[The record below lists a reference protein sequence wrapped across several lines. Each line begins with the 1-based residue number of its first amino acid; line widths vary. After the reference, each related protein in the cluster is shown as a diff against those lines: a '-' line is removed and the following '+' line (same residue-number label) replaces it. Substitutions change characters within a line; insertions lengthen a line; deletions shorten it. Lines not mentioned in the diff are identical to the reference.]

1 MVKVGKWLKSLVGS
15 PTIES
20 TLSKEEKRK
29 EHNELPKENEKGR
42 WSFGKSKQRSVS
54 VVADHSRTY
63 HINIDDEHEQ
73 INNREMVEAA
83 AEAALVAAIAAAA
96 VLRLSG
102 DGHSSIYGG
111 GSTRV
116 QSAAIK
122 IQSAF
127 RGYLARRALRALR
140 GLVKLQALVRGY
152 MVRKQAKAMFRCMQA
167 LLSVQAKVRA
177 RGVKTS
183 EEWRTALPQRLL
195 QTKNQE
201 VRQGRSQE
209 CSHTNPGTVNA
220 LETETQGRQ
229 SGTAKQERAA
239 AYFSLEQQLRNATS
253 EENTGT
259 IVTKPGKLNEVR
271 SRHSRLE
278 RWIAGASP
286 CALESPFYRLI
297 NDENCRLISHDGAHE
312 EKMVIRISPPEQEY
326 EHTANPSEGASA
338 IASITC
344 ANLADNSKYIVSTPI
359 RPFGFCS
366 TVDAAISRSE
376 LILSEEASPAAKKAV
391 VEICRSPSD
400 TSSAVSKLD
409 ICGRSSVFPSYMANT
424 QSWKAKVRCHATAKQ
439 RQQPLRKA

>member
-201 VRQGRSQE
+201 VRQGRSQVSGMIYDDPAQWSLHINVE
-209 CSHTNPGTVNA
+209 GCNVLPVCFLGMLAYKPWHSQRFRNRNP
-220 LETETQGRQ
+220 RQ
-229 SGTAKQERAA
+229 
-239 AYFSLEQQLRNATS
+239 
-253 EENTGT
+253 
-259 IVTKPGKLNEVR
+259 
-271 SRHSRLE
+271 
-278 RWIAGASP
+278 
-286 CALESPFYRLI
+286 
-297 NDENCRLISHDGAHE
+297 
-312 EKMVIRISPPEQEY
+312 
-326 EHTANPSEGASA
+326 A
-338 IASITC
+338 IW
-344 ANLADNSKYIVSTPI
+344 N
-359 RPFGFCS
+359 G
-366 TVDAAISRSE
+366 
-376 LILSEEASPAAKKAV
+376 
-391 VEICRSPSD
+391 
-400 TSSAVSKLD
+400 
-409 ICGRSSVFPSYMANT
+409 
-424 QSWKAKVRCHATAKQ
+424 
-439 RQQPLRKA
+439 